1 MSRDI
6 QKFCAECVSCQ
17 SCASTIP
24 HERAPL
30 QSIHAE
36 RPFQRIAAD
45 ITELPVT
52 SHGNRYVLFVMDYFT
67 RFVNLYRRIRVITL
81 SSTESITT
89 SYYRNSV
96 GGLLV
101 FDLTNR
107 KTFDH
112 VREWHREVTEHVL
125 PYHMVYILIGH
136 KSDLEHDRKVSR
148 EEAEQLAADLGIRYV
163 ETSAKR
169 NTNVERAFQLL
180 TRDIYELM
188 KMGEID
194 ARDGWEGV
202 KAGLSN
208 KVLYPAEEEA
218 ERERSCRC

>member
-1 MSRDI
+1 
-6 QKFCAECVSCQ
+6 
-17 SCASTIP
+17 
-24 HERAPL
+24 
-30 QSIHAE
+30 
-36 RPFQRIAAD
+36 
-45 ITELPVT
+45 
-52 SHGNRYVLFVMDYFT
+52 
-67 RFVNLYRRIRVITL
+67 
-81 SSTESITT
+81 
-89 SYYRNSV
+89 
-96 GGLLV
+96 
-101 FDLTNR
+101 
-107 KTFDH
+107 
-112 VREWHREVTEHVL
+112 
-125 PYHMVYILIGH
+125 MVYILIGH

-148 EEAEQLAADLGIRYV
+148 EEAERLAADLGIRYV